1 MNRQALAR
9 GHRQNR
15 RYKTRAAR
23 WVLFVLLATVIGD
36 PASSQTGWTG
46 GAIAGYAADF
56 PNQGQWGLA
65 NAFAPNTIVQVT
77 NLENNRSTQL
87 TVIGRKEDR
96 SVFIVLSPTAAQTLG
111 INPRFAAQVR
121 VNPIGNS
128 SRRLDTLTEPAL
140 HPDSDI
146 NPLAEFSQEPPRVA
160 QQAAPPAAPPRQPVP
175 TYTPPVASQSPASKP
190 VTPPIYSAPA
200 QQPLTSPPLST
211 PPSPPPLTQA
221 SLQDRSA
228 VPEFDPVSSSEPLPT
243 VDRNVTLTPP
253 ASHTRQSIDL
263 LPVSRGN
270 RSAAANGTSAAPSV
284 SAAPAP
290 VAGDP
295 APSALPSVTSLPQPA
310 VQQPVPGTPV
320 PSVNGSLPAAPLD
333 KPRTPVERL
342 ISPYN
347 TPAVRRGAAS
357 STAAAPSSGG
367 EPFVSPP
374 EPLSLSQVPYLNP
387 DPQNPVITD
396 AAAEAGRSG
405 SETPLSAPEGIS
417 AESQI
422 PYLNPSARDR
432 APGGE
437 SSGLRPEDPTSRPD
451 TPVYDSALLTPPAL
465 RPEEPDVG
473 EQPPVITESG
483 PEPETLPTSPLV
495 PEPEPKP
502 DPEPEPEPEPT
513 PEPEIAADPVDFD
526 VHESLSNARTETS
539 PLLPTPSQ
547 QYPDNTID
555 VKDDPVS
562 PVAPPAPAPI
572 APVTSERLLTLEA
585 TDPRPAPSIT
595 LPEKGPE
602 SLDNNSY
609 YLQLGAFRDLNTAE
623 DILTQLQR
631 ESYNVFVYKNGK
643 LRDNLNRVLVGPLNN
658 DERGSLLTWI
668 RSLGYPD
675 AFSRRGDRL

>member
-1 MNRQALAR
+1 MADDNGVDSHENMNRQVLAR

-36 PASSQTGWTG
+36 PANSQTGWTG

-56 PNQGQWGLA
+56 PNEGQWGLA

-160 QQAAPPAAPPRQPVP
+160 QQATAPARQPIP

-190 VTPPIYSAPA
+190 ITPPLYSAPA
-200 QQPLTSPPLST
+200 QPLTSPPLST
-211 PPSPPPLTQA
+211 TPSPPLTEA
-221 SLQDRSA
+221 SLQDRST
-228 VPEFDPVSSSEPLPT
+228 VPEFDPDSSSTPLPT

-253 ASHTRQSIDL
+253 ASHTRQGIDI

-270 RSAAANGTSAAPSV
+270 RSAAANGTSAAPPV
-284 SAAPAP
+284 SAVPAP

-295 APSALPSVTSLPQPA
+295 APSALSSLTSLPQPD
-310 VQQPVPGTPV
+310 VQQPIPGTTT
-320 PSVNGSLPAAPLD
+320 PSINGTLPATPLD

-347 TPAVRRGAAS
+347 TPAVRRGTAS
-357 STAAAPSSGG
+357 SATALADPGSG

-387 DPQNPVITD
+387 DPQDPVITD
-396 AAAEAGRSG
+396 AAAEAS
-405 SETPLSAPEGIS
+405 SETPLSAPDGIS

-422 PYLNPSARDR
+422 PYLNPSARDGT
-432 APGGE
+432 PGGD
-437 SSGLRPEDPTSRPD
+437 GLRPEDPTSQPNS
-451 TPVYDSALLTPPAL
+451 PVYDPELLTPPAL
-465 RPEEPDVG
+465 RPEESEEAPVVE

-483 PEPETLPTSPLV
+483 PDTEELPPAPV
-495 PEPEPKP
+495 PEPEPET
-502 DPEPEPEPEPT
+502 DPEPEPE
-513 PEPEIAADPVDFD
+513 AAAAPVDFD
-526 VHESLSNARTETS
+526 VHESLSNARAETS

-547 QYPDNTID
+547 QYPDSTID
-555 VKDDPVS
+555 VKDDPAS
-562 PVAPPAPAPI
+562 PVAPPALAPI

-631 ESYNVFVYKNGK
+631 DSYNVFVYKNGK